1 MTERFFPL
9 THSSARMTKL
19 ATGMARINCITGPTR
34 VPNHRHRAPQAPSSS
49 PTVTA
54 STKPVKIR
62 SALNPTLCQK
72 SAVGSS
78 RHKVCTVCRGV
89 AKNKPL

>member
-1 MTERFFPL
+1 MIFIGFYMI
-9 THSSARMTKL
+9 SA
-19 ATGMARINCITGPTR
+19 
-34 VPNHRHRAPQAPSSS
+34 S
-49 PTVTA
+49 A
-54 STKPVKIR
+54 SRKPPMMR
-62 SALNPTLCQK
+62 PALNAAVCQK

>member
-1 MTERFFPL
+1 MLSVKNLVPAEEFFW
-9 THSSARMTKL
+9 
-19 ATGMARINCITGPTR
+19 
-34 VPNHRHRAPQAPSSS
+34 NHRHRAPQAPSSS

-54 STKPVKIR
+54 SAKPVKMR

-89 AKNKPL
+89 AKNKSL